1 LRRAGVLLLALA
13 LCGCGG
19 ASSSISSSRTHR
31 AAARSVAVARPV
43 NLVYRPLF
51 SLPAA
56 VQDPAFAALPAGRFA
71 LLGGITPAVTSTPAI
86 VVASD
91 RGPMASASLPGAQ
104 HDAQAATIDGQVY
117 VFGGGEFTQYDH
129 ILRFDPGTSSV
140 TQVGSLPSA
149 QSDVAVAAIGGT
161 AYVVGGFDGNQALD
175 TIVSWRPGGHSSV
188 AAHLPVALRYASVVA
203 VGGDLLI
210 IGGSTPTG
218 ASDAIYRFDPANG
231 RVARVGRLPRPTTHA
246 GAAVLGAEVYLVGG
260 RGETVDARRAD
271 VLAINPSTGKV
282 RLAGQ
287 LPSPLS
293 DAGVLT
299 VGDAVIVA
307 GGHTTGGT
315 EAAVGE
321 LVRAR

>member
-1 LRRAGVLLLALA
+1 MRRTSALLLLLALS
-13 LCGCGG
+13 GCGG
-19 ASSSISSSRTHR
+19 ASSPSSSSHTHR
-31 AAARSVAVARPV
+31 AAARALAPTRPV
-43 NLVYRPLF
+43 NLAYRPLF

-71 LLGGITPAVTSTPAI
+71 LLGGITPAVTSTARI

-91 RGPMASASLPGAQ
+91 RGPVGSASLPGAQ
-104 HDAQAATIDGQVY
+104 HDAQAATMGGDVY

-129 ILRFDPGTSSV
+129 ILRFDPAAGSV
-140 TQVGSLPSA
+140 TQVGTLPRA
-149 QSDVAVAAIGGT
+149 QSDVAVSAIGGT

-175 TIVSWRPGGHSSV
+175 TIVSWRPGGQPSV

-218 ASDAIYRFDPANG
+218 ASDAIYRFDSATG
-231 RVARVGRLPRPTTHA
+231 RVTHAGRLPRPITHA
-246 GAAVLGAEVYLVGG
+246 GAAVLGERVYLVGG
-260 RGETVDARRAD
+260 RGETVDARSSD

-287 LPSPLS
+287 LPAPLS
-293 DAGVLT
+293 DAAVLT
-299 VGDAVIVA
+299 VGNAVVVA
-307 GGHTTGGT
+307 GGHTSAGT
-315 EAAVGE
+315 QAAVGE
-321 LVRAR
+321 LLPTH